1 MNIADR
7 IDLLFKTVTKPDG
20 KGYSY
25 QDVEEMAEGAV
36 TRAAIW
42 KARTG
47 KTENPTKRLLRA
59 LSKAFQ
65 VPMEY
70 FSDGQVA
77 AGDIPRYQK
86 QYRSDKLVERIA
98 LRSSGLD
105 DDGKQAILDMIT
117 FVRKVQRLN
126 GESEGGYGQE
136 GRQDTDAEPVE

>member
-1 MNIADR
+1 VNVTDR

-20 KGYSY
+20 NEYSY
-25 QDVEEMAEGAV
+25 QDVEELTGGVV

-47 KTENPTKRLLRA
+47 KTENPRQRLLGA

-70 FSDGQVA
+70 FSDEQVTA
-77 AGDIPRYQK
+77 EDILRYQK
-86 QYRSDKLVERIA
+86 QYHSDRLVERIA

-117 FVRKVQRLN
+117 FVRKVQGLN
-126 GESEGGYGQE
+126 GESEGGYGQKE
-136 GRQDTDAEPVE
+136 HQDADAGAVG